1 MVSGAIATV
10 AGVVLLA
17 DALLSDDAAPPAQPR
32 TEACPLGDAVDGGP
46 AYAPKFTEAA
56 LEALSATLTREVE
69 RLAAEGTQVS
79 AFGVDSARNRL
90 VIEMPLPG
98 ESQRRVIADLL
109 GCDGIVIVQ
118 GRPYLE
124 IGERLQ

>member
-1 MVSGAIATV
+1 MVSGAIAAV

-17 DALLSDDAAPPAQPR
+17 DAFLSDDAAPPAQPR

-46 AYAPKFTEAA
+46 ALAPKFTEAA

-98 ESQRRVIADLL
+98 ESQRTVIADLL

-118 GRPYLE
+118 GRPYLK
-124 IGERLQ
+124 IGEPSP